1 MSKLNKIEGYC
12 LEVLK
17 ESEMFFSDPKNDDTQ
32 SNIHVNTH
40 YQRSEMA
47 KDILKIIKVQKLNY
61 LKNKKCRTCRTKCK
75 FIGMNFHGRG
85 YDQDGNDIDELL
97 SAYLQN

>member
-17 ESEMFFSDPKNDDTQ
+17 KSQKFLSDPKNDDY
-32 SNIHVNTH
+32 IDVNTH
-40 YQRSEMA
+40 HERSEMA